1 MKVAIPILVW
11 KIRKKTWY
19 SGKMNLQKKQG
30 LALEDLRLVAAIGE
44 AGSLTGAAKRLGVD
58 HSTAFRRLGAVEA
71 RLGLRLFE
79 RARNGYAPTPGGE
92 EAIASAGR
100 ILGELAALERRL
112 AGRDLR
118 PSGVVRVTTTDTL
131 VELLTPLLAAFRAA
145 HPGIT
150 VELATSNLF
159 FTLTRRDADVAIR
172 PAPSAPEDLVARRI
186 AGIAFA
192 PFAAPAYLAAR
203 EAGDLEALDWLGPD
217 DTLAHLGLARWLKA
231 RVPAARVVYRASS
244 LLALREAARA
254 GLGVAPLPCYLA
266 GADPGLRQLG
276 APQPGMASTLWL
288 ITHPDLRRSARV
300 RAFLDF
306 MGARLLALKD
316 RLEAGAARV

>member
-1 MKVAIPILVW
+1 M
-11 KIRKKTWY
+11 
-19 SGKMNLQKKQG
+19 SLQKKQG
-30 LALEDLRLVAAIGE
+30 MALDDLRLLAAIGE
-44 AGSLTGAAKRLGVD
+44 AGSLTGAARRLGVD

-79 RARNGYAPTPGGE
+79 RGRSGYSPTPGGE

-100 ILGELAALERRL
+100 VLEELAALDRRL

-118 PSGVVRVTTTDTL
+118 PTGVVRVTTTDTL
-131 VELLTPLLAAFRAA
+131 VELLTPLLADFRAA

-186 AGIAFA
+186 TGIAFA
-192 PFAAPAYLAAR
+192 LFAAPAYLKGQGR
-203 EAGDLEALDWLGPD
+203 QDLEALDWLGPD
-217 DTLAHLGLARWLKA
+217 DSLAHIALARWLRKQ
-231 RVPAARVVYRASS
+231 VPAERIVYRASS
-244 LLALREAARA
+244 LLALRAAARA

-266 GADPGLRQLG
+266 EEDPALRRLG
-276 APQPGMASTLWL
+276 APLPEMASALWL

-306 MGARLLALKD
+306 AGPRLAALRD
-316 RLEAGAARV
+316 RLEGGPA

>member
-1 MKVAIPILVW
+1 M
-11 KIRKKTWY
+11 
-19 SGKMNLQKKQG
+19 SLQKKQG
-30 LALEDLRLVAAIGE
+30 MALDDLRLLAAIGE
-44 AGSLTGAAKRLGVD
+44 AGSLTGAARRLGVD

-79 RARNGYAPTPGGE
+79 RGRSGYSPTPGGE

-100 ILGELAALERRL
+100 VLEELAALERRL

-118 PSGVVRVTTTDTL
+118 PTGVVRVTTTDTL
-131 VELLTPLLAAFRAA
+131 VELLTPLLADFRAA

-186 AGIAFA
+186 TGIAFA
-192 PFAAPAYLAAR
+192 LFAAPAYLKGQGR
-203 EAGDLEALDWLGPD
+203 QDLEALDWLGPD
-217 DTLAHLGLARWLKA
+217 DSLAHIALARWLRKQ
-231 RVPAARVVYRASS
+231 VPAERIVYRASS
-244 LLALREAARA
+244 LLALRAAARA

-266 GADPGLRQLG
+266 EEDPALRRLG
-276 APQPGMASTLWL
+276 APLPEMASALWL

-306 MGARLLALKD
+306 AGPRLAALRD
-316 RLEAGAARV
+316 RLEGGPA

>member
-1 MKVAIPILVW
+1 M
-11 KIRKKTWY
+11 
-19 SGKMNLQKKQG
+19 SLQYPQS

-44 AGSLTGAAKRLGVD
+44 AGSLTGAARRLGVD

-79 RARNGYAPTPGGE
+79 RARSGYSPTPGGE

-100 ILGELAALERRL
+100 ILEELATLERRL

-131 VELLTPLLAAFRAA
+131 VELLSPLLADFRAL
-145 HPGIT
+145 HPGII
-150 VELATSNLF
+150 VELATSNDF

-192 PFAAPAYLAAR
+192 PFAAPAYLAAQGAR
-203 EAGDLEALDWLGPD
+203 DLEALDWLGPD
-217 DTLAHLGLARWLKA
+217 DSLAHLGLARWLRA
-231 RVPAARVVYRASS
+231 RVPAERIVYRASS
-244 LLALREAARA
+244 LLALRAAALA

-266 GADPGLRQLG
+266 EAEPGLRRVA
-276 APQPGMASTLWL
+276 APLPEMAAALWL

-306 MGARLLALKD
+306 MGDRLVSLRG
-316 RLEAGAARV
+316 RLEAEPA